1 MSRGEQAGALSLL
14 KFTNHSDCSGA
25 LRGRRE
31 GGSKWG
37 VSFDALNKNIRE
49 TNKQGRKGGKNEDE
63 EVVRKHQVTR
73 GILGMVMRRNHF
85 LCMMGKLH
93 ERAYA

>member
-1 MSRGEQAGALSLL
+1 MSRGDQAGALSLL

-25 LRGRRE
+25 VRGRRK

-49 TNKQGRKGGKNEDE
+49 TNKQGRKGDKDEDDE
-63 EVVRKHQVTR
+63 EVVRKNHVTR
-73 GILGMVMRRNHF
+73 GILGMVMSEQP
-85 LCMMGKLH
+85 LPVYDEKIV
-93 ERAYA
+93 

>member
-1 MSRGEQAGALSLL
+1 MSRGDEAGALSLL

-25 LRGRRE
+25 LRGCRK

-49 TNKQGRKGGKNEDE
+49 TNKQGREGDEDE
-63 EVVRKHQVTR
+63 EVVRKHHVTR
-73 GILGMVMRRNHF
+73 GILGTW
-85 LCMMGKLH
+85 GS
-93 ERAYA
+93 